1 MLVFWVIS
9 AFLVVAA
16 LAIVLPPLVARGQRT
31 DDSRQAV
38 NRAVFDRK
46 LRELDEDLKRDLIG
60 REQFEAARA
69 DLKRTLIDDLADYSQ
84 PVFKKSGKT
93 MAVAVLLA
101 VPVVSVF
108 MYLKTDNGLAS
119 LSDDFQAEV
128 SDQDRMLTVEQ
139 AIRSLEHKLRDD
151 PDDLTGWSMLGRSYL
166 ALGNF
171 GRAVDAY
178 ERAYI
183 LSKGADADI
192 LVGYA
197 EARALAAGQ
206 QFDEDT
212 MAFFVRAVQID
223 PYHDRALWYA
233 GYAAYHLHDYQSS
246 VGYWERLLR
255 QVPDDQQEARSA
267 LQVYLDDAR
276 QKAHLGIATAG
287 QETGK
292 AVTSDKKPDG
302 AASID
307 VLVSLSAALRGDVAD
322 SDTLF
327 VYARALQGPPMP
339 LALVRM
345 NAAALPA
352 RVTLDD
358 TVAMIPE
365 MTLSS
370 MEQVEIVARIS
381 KSGQARMQAGD
392 LYGSVQPVKT
402 SGSSPVDIVI
412 SEVAP

>member
-1 MLVFWVIS
+1 MLAFWIIS
-9 AFLVVAA
+9 AFLVVVA
-16 LAIVLPPLVARGQRT
+16 LAIVLPPLVAGGQRA
-31 DDSRQAV
+31 DDSRQAM

-84 PVFKKSGKT
+84 PVFKKSGRT

-101 VPVVSVF
+101 VPLISVF
-108 MYLKTDNGLAS
+108 MYLKVDNGLAS
-119 LSDDFQAEV
+119 LSDDFQAGFSGQE
-128 SDQDRMLTVEQ
+128 RMLTVER

-151 PDDLTGWSMLGRSYL
+151 PDDLPGWSMLGRSYL

-171 GRAVDAY
+171 GGAVDAY
-178 ERAYI
+178 ERAYV

-197 EARALAAGQ
+197 EAQALAAGQ
-206 QFDEDT
+206 QFDKDT

-223 PYHDRALWYA
+223 PHHDRALWYA

-246 VGYWERLLR
+246 VEYWERLLR
-255 QVPDDQQEARSA
+255 QVPDDRPEARSA
-267 LQVYLDDAR
+267 LQVYLEDAR
-276 QKAHLGIATAG
+276 QKAEPGISTAG
-287 QETGK
+287 QEPGK
-292 AVTSDKKPDG
+292 AVTSDKKPQT

-307 VLVSLSAALRGDVAD
+307 VLVSLSAALQGRVAD

-352 RVTLDD
+352 KVTLDD

-365 MTLSS
+365 MALSS
-370 MEQVEIVARIS
+370 MDQVEVVARIS
-381 KSGQARMQAGD
+381 RSGQARMQAGD

-402 SGSSPVDIVI
+402 SGSGQVAVVI

>member
-1 MLVFWVIS
+1 MLAFWIIS
-9 AFLVVAA
+9 ALLVVVA
-16 LAIVLPPLVARGQRT
+16 LAIVLPPLVAGGQRA
-31 DDSRQAV
+31 DDSRQTV

-46 LRELDEDLKRDLIG
+46 LRELEEDLKRDLIG

-101 VPVVSVF
+101 VPVISVF
-108 MYLKTDNGLAS
+108 MYLEVDNGLAS
-119 LSDDFQAEV
+119 LSDDFQAGI
-128 SDQDRMLTVEQ
+128 SDRDRMLTVEQ
-139 AIRSLEHKLRDD
+139 AIRSLEHKLRDT
-151 PDDLTGWSMLGRSYL
+151 PDDLAGWSMLGRSYL

-171 GRAVDAY
+171 SRAVDAY
-178 ERAYI
+178 ERAYV

-197 EARALAAGQ
+197 EAQALAAGQ

-223 PYHDRALWYA
+223 PHHERALWYA
-233 GYAAYHLHDYQSS
+233 GYAAYHLNDYQSS
-246 VGYWERLLR
+246 VEYWERLLR
-255 QVPDDQQEARSA
+255 QVPNDQPEARSA
-267 LQVYLDDAR
+267 LQVYLEDAR
-276 QKAHLGIATAG
+276 QKAQPGIVIAR
-287 QETGK
+287 QETGN
-292 AVTSDKKPDG
+292 AVSSGTNPEST
-302 AASID
+302 ASID
-307 VLVSLSAALRGDVAD
+307 VLVSLSAALQGRVAD

-370 MEQVEIVARIS
+370 MEQVEVIARIS
-381 KSGQARMQAGD
+381 RSGQARMQAGD

>member
-1 MLVFWVIS
+1 MLAFWIIS
-9 AFLVVAA
+9 AFLVVVA
-16 LAIVLPPLVARGQRT
+16 LVIVLPTLVARDPRT

-46 LRELDEDLKRDLIG
+46 LKELDEDLKRDLIG

-69 DLKRTLIDDLADYSQ
+69 DLERTLIDDLADYSQ

-93 MAVAVLLA
+93 VAIAVLLA

-128 SDQDRMLTVEQ
+128 SDQDRRLTVEQ
-139 AIRSLEHKLRDD
+139 AIRSLEHKLGDD
-151 PDDLTGWSMLGRSYL
+151 PDDLAGWSMLGRSYL

-178 ERAYI
+178 ERAYT
-183 LSKGADADI
+183 LSKGTDADI

-246 VGYWERLLR
+246 VEYWERLLR
-255 QVPDDQQEARSA
+255 QVPDDQPQAREA
-267 LQVYLDDAR
+267 LQIYLDDAR
-276 QKAHLGIATAG
+276 QKAHLGIETAG
-287 QETGK
+287 QETGEV
-292 AVTSDKKPDG
+292 AASDKKPDG

-307 VLVSLSAALRGDVAD
+307 VLVSLSAALGGDVAD

-345 NAAALPA
+345 NAAALPV

-365 MTLSS
+365 MALSS
-370 MEQVEIVARIS
+370 MEQVEVIARIS
-381 KSGQARMQAGD
+381 RSGQARMQAGD

-402 SGSSPVDIVI
+402 SGSGQVAVVI
-412 SEVAP
+412 SKVAP

>member
-9 AFLVVAA
+9 TFLLVVA
-16 LAIVLPPLVARGQRT
+16 LAIVLPPLISKGQQA
-31 DDSRQAV
+31 DASRQAV

-46 LRELDEDLKRDLIG
+46 LKELDDDLRRDLIG

-69 DLKRTLIDDLADYSQ
+69 DLKRTLIDDLDDYSQ
-84 PVFKKSGKT
+84 PVFKKSGRA
-93 MAVAVLLA
+93 MAIAVLLA
-101 VPVVSVF
+101 VPVISVF
-108 MYLKTDNGLAS
+108 MYLKVDNGLAS
-119 LSDDFQAEV
+119 LSEDFQAGI
-128 SDQDRMLTVEQ
+128 SDQDRMLTVQQ
-139 AIRSLEHKLRDD
+139 AIRSLEQKLRDT
-151 PDDLTGWSMLGRSYL
+151 PDDLPGWSMLGRSYL

-171 GRAVDAY
+171 SRAVDAY
-178 ERAYI
+178 ERAYT

-197 EARALAAGQ
+197 EAQALAAGQ

-223 PYHDRALWYA
+223 PHHERALWYA
-233 GYAAYHLHDYQSS
+233 GFAAYHLHDYRSS
-246 VGYWERLLR
+246 VEYWERLLH
-255 QVPDDQQEARSA
+255 QVPDDQPEARSA
-267 LQVYLDDAR
+267 LQTYLEDAR
-276 QKAHLGIATAG
+276 QKAGPGIAVARQKAG
-287 QETGK
+287 E
-292 AVTSDKKPDG
+292 AVPSDKEPET

-307 VLVSLSAALRGDVAD
+307 VLVSLSPALQGSVAD

-358 TVAMIPE
+358 TVAMIQE

-370 MEQVEIVARIS
+370 MEQVEVIARIS
-381 KSGQARMQAGD
+381 RSGQARMQAGD
-392 LYGSVQPVKT
+392 LYGSVQPVRT
-402 SGSSPVDIVI
+402 SGSSPVNIVI
-412 SEVAP
+412 TEVAP